1 MELVGRD
8 VELGVLRDAL
18 AEARRGR
25 GQLVLVAGAAGMG
38 KTGLV
43 TAFADEAAGR
53 GATVLEGA
61 GWEAGGAPAYWPWT
75 QVLRGLVRV
84 RGADTVRSLAGADL
98 PWLAHLLPELGPPG
112 PIPPGASEGSRF
124 AFVDAV
130 SGVLLRAAADTPP
143 LVVLLDDLHVAGG
156 PAGRLLLFL
165 ARQIRSAPMLLVGTY
180 RPVEAG
186 WDPEVGEVVAGL
198 EAAGTG
204 VRLAPLDPAAVAAL
218 IARTLGRAPGGHL
231 AATIVERTG
240 GNPLFVTQV
249 GRLLASGAG
258 AAPEDWPVPPGIRQA
273 IRARVAR
280 LSGMAGPLGAA
291 AVLGREFDF
300 SALETLTATPA
311 ADLLEPLA
319 AATEAELVEPLPG
332 GRYRFAHDLVRE
344 TVYGDLSPQARTWLH
359 AAVAALLAARPGDD
373 PEHLALLAH
382 HALAAVPFLDP
393 TVAADHADPPRGR
406 PREWPRTS
414 GLRSCTPVPS
424 PRWSYRSPPTYLDA
438 AGSRSR
444 WATRSSGGGRPTTR
458 PRRLGPGCS
467 PRPQA
472 RRPRPAC
479 PGRARAH
486 RAPGL
491 QRHRRRRARA
501 AR

>member
-25 GQLVLVAGAAGMG
+25 GRLVLVAGAAGMG

-61 GWEAGGAPAYWPWT
+61 SWEAGGAPAYWPWT

-143 LVVLLDDLHVAGG
+143 LVVLLDDLHAAGG

-165 ARQIRSAPMLLVGTY
+165 ARQIRAAPMLLVGAY

-231 AATIVERTG
+231 AATIVDRTG

-258 AAPEDWPVPPGIRQA
+258 AGSEDGPSRRASARPSAPGSPGCPGWPGRSAPPRCSAASSTSPHWRPSRRHRRPTCSSHWPRPRRPSWSSRCPVAGTGSPTTSS
-273 IRARVAR
+273 ARP
-280 LSGMAGPLGAA
+280 S
-291 AVLGREFDF
+291 
-300 SALETLTATPA
+300 TATCPRKRAPGCTPPSPRCSPPA
-311 ADLLEPLA
+311 R
-319 AATEAELVEPLPG
+319 ATTPSTWPCSPTTRSRPCPSSIPRWLP
-332 GRYRFAHDLVRE
+332 
-344 TVYGDLSPQARTWLH
+344 TTPN
-359 AAVAALLAARPGDD
+359 
-373 PEHLALLAH
+373 
-382 HALAAVPFLDP
+382 
-393 TVAADHADPPRGR
+393 PPRGR
-406 PREWPRTS
+406 PRGWARTS

-424 PRWSYRSPPTYLDA
+424 PRWSTGAPPTYRDA

-444 WATRSSGGGRPTTR
+444 SATRSSGVATHHAPATSWPRLQPSPAGSTT
-458 PRRLGPGCS
+458 P
-467 PRPQA
+467 
-472 RRPRPAC
+472 PAC

>member
-165 ARQIRSAPMLLVGTY
+165 ARQVRSAPMLLVGTY

-186 WDPEVGEVVAGL
+186 WDPEVGEVVAAL

-204 VRLAPLDPAAVAAL
+204 LRLAPLDPAAVAAL
-218 IARTLGRAPGGHL
+218 IAHTLGRAPGGHL
-231 AATIVERTG
+231 AATIVDRTG

-258 AAPEDWPVPPGIRQA
+258 AGSEDWPVPPGIRQA
-273 IRARVAR
+273 IRARVGR
-280 LSGMAGPLGAA
+280 LSGVAGPLGAA

-393 TVAADHADPPRGR
+393 TVAADHAESAARSAARMGAHERAAELYAGAIAALELPEPRR
-406 PREWPRTS
+406 P
-414 GLRSCTPVPS
+414 TPTLPAHDRARRRAR
-424 PRWSYRSPPTYLDA
+424 PGW
-438 AGSRSR
+438 
-444 WATRSSGGGRPTTR
+444 RPTTR

-467 PRPQA
+467 PRPPA